1 MWQLDPVYQ
10 APLKSSF
17 QAQEIAIKEP
27 INEEEEVVFEAAKEK
42 STEVEDSDEEAEA
55 EAEVEVEV
63 VEEPVKPKK
72 KVTKKAA
79 APEEESSEEPVKPK
93 KKVTKKKVAVAT
105 D

>member
-1 MWQLDPVYQ
+1 MLVGAQKLRGIVDQ
-10 APLKSSF
+10 SKIEIDEILKRRRS
-17 QAQEIAIKEP
+17 AE
-27 INEEEEVVFEAAKEK
+27 EAAEA
-42 STEVEDSDEEAEA
+42 ERLRLEAEA